1 MAPAPWL
8 RQPLSEQYLWPFVS
22 LSHSRW
28 LGGCPLGLCLPL
40 SLPQTQRSGRWGRA
54 PGREGKVGIG
64 FSLPP
69 VWDLSLPRLHLSPL
83 LAAPFRFQFPSLP
96 ESTSLS
102 DPRASG
108 SKLLAKTMII
118 FPWEIKYWMERELA
132 LPGEKTEPKALSLWQ
147 LWPEG
152 LLVLTT
158 TKPRQS
164 ACLTTPSLLA
174 TPSLLTTPHA

>member
-8 RQPLSEQYLWPFVS
+8 CQPLSEQYLWPFVS

-28 LGGCPLGLCLPL
+28 LCGCPLGPCLPL

-64 FSLPP
+64 FSLSP
-69 VWDLSLPRLHLSPL
+69 VWDLSLPHLHLSPL
-83 LAAPFRFQFPSLP
+83 ICPLSWLLPFASSSHPCLSQLLCQIP
-96 ESTSLS
+96 EPVLFFF
-102 DPRASG
+102 
-108 SKLLAKTMII
+108 AKTMII

-147 LWPEG
+147 LWPG
-152 LLVLTT
+152 FLVLTT

-164 ACLTTPSLLA
+164 TSLTTPS
-174 TPSLLTTPHA
+174 